1 MTRTQI
7 LILTH
12 CKCHNSDAGP
22 CVANAQSFQ
31 YHGKVLKMRAGHIAP
46 LAIFGESTLFAA
58 TGDKELKVPAPAAAE
73 NCYAAII
80 PRILQ

>member
-1 MTRTQI
+1 
-7 LILTH
+7 
-12 CKCHNSDAGP
+12 
-22 CVANAQSFQ
+22 
-31 YHGKVLKMRAGHIAP
+31 MRAGHIVP

>member
-1 MTRTQI
+1 MI
-7 LILTH
+7 
-12 CKCHNSDAGP
+12 
-22 CVANAQSFQ
+22 
-31 YHGKVLKMRAGHIAP
+31 AGHIAP

-80 PRILQ
+80 PRILQQPAPLHYAVTMGQKLLSEFS